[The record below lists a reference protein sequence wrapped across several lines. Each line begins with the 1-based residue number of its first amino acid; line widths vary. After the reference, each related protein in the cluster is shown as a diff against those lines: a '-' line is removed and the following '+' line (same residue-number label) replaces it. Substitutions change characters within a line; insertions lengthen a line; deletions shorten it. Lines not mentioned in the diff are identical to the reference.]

1 MNWPRLAALVVFVGS
16 TAPGCTS
23 QQLYGTGQAWQRNEC
38 QKIPD
43 AQERDR
49 CLSSANTSYEDYK
62 RQSEAA
68 RSGK

>member
-1 MNWPRLAALVVFVGS
+1 MNLPRLAAFVAFIAS
-16 TAPGCTS
+16 VAPGCTS

-43 AQERDR
+43 AQERSR
-49 CLSSANTSYEDYK
+49 CLSNASTSYEDYK

-68 RSGK
+68 RNGK